1 MYLERRV
8 TELGLHYTNDLHR
21 LRIDAP
27 SPEGE
32 SLHDEVLIRL
42 RDRIVEGRL
51 VPGARVPERELC
63 VEFGVSRTPL
73 REALKVLAA
82 EGLVELFP
90 NRGARVRQF
99 TAKDVREFFE
109 LLAGMESAAGRLAC
123 SRISNAEI
131 AEIEGLHYEMYGH
144 YMRRE
149 LPTYFQCNQAIH
161 ASIVRAAR
169 NEALKSSYQVLT
181 ARMRQFRYSANTIA
195 RDRWGEAMREHEEM
209 LDALRRRD
217 ASGLASILFE
227 HLMRKHEAASQQFRA
242 AEASQEPG

>member
-1 MYLERRV
+1 MVIPNLTASPNRTKINASLTRQLKTSTFQDAKGSASLDEFGL
-8 TELGLHYTNDLHR
+8 LGTDHPWL
-21 LRIDAP
+21 
-27 SPEGE
+27 
-32 SLHDEVLIRL
+32 
-42 RDRIVEGRL
+42 
-51 VPGARVPERELC
+51 
-63 VEFGVSRTPL
+63 GVSRTPL

-149 LPTYFQCNQAIH
+149 LPSYFQCNQAIH

-169 NEALKSSYQVLT
+169 NEALKSSYQALT

-217 ASGLASILFE
+217 PNGLASILFD

-242 AEASQEPG
+242 AEASQKPG